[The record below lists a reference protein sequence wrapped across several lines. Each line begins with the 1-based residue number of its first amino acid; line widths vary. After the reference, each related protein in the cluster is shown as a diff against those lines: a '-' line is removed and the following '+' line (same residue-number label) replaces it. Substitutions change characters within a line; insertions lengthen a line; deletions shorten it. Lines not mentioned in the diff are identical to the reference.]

1 MRSEKKQKLID
12 RKAAAEECID
22 AMGRFILL
30 VDDCPIRV
38 RDAWRVLN
46 EYISQY
52 RVED

>member
-22 AMGRFILL
+22 AIGRFILL
-30 VDDCPIRV
+30 VDDCPISV
-38 RDAWRVLN
+38 RDAWRTLN

-52 RVED
+52 EIKD